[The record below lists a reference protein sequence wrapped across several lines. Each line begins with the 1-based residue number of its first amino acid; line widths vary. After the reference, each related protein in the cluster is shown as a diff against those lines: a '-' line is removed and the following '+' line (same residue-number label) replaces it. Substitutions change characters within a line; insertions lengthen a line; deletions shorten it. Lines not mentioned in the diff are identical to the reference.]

1 MADLTLSNIIVFL
14 NKSEARDKLAR
25 IVQFGSRGLVGA
37 TTELLGLADP
47 RVRLV
52 NGRAS
57 NLMSTLALARRSHRW
72 CKEFPV
78 IQQIPAS
85 LKIADPI
92 SMVLDTAQKVTLAT
106 FLIVDHY
113 GWLKQAKV
121 LNGKAQDTIWF
132 GLKFFMVSNMIS
144 TVYNAYKL
152 KNTDESKV
160 EERKKL
166 RLLVLKH
173 AMMSIQIAHVSNT
186 RKTSDFLVGI
196 LGVITSIMD
205 AKEQW
210 PKK

>member
-1 MADLTLSNIIVFL
+1 MADLTLNNIIVFL